1 MKILCYG
8 DTHWSLYSSIIRTRG
23 RKYSTRLENL
33 IQSINWAE
41 SLARET
47 FCDMIVCLGD
57 FFDKAELNAEEIT
70 ALNELVWAD
79 MPHKFLVGNHE
90 MGKNDLSLSTA
101 HLLSLCDNVE
111 VIDTPTLEF
120 NAKTRYNLVYLPYIL
135 EEDRKPMN
143 HYVRGNNNII
153 FSHNDIKGIQMG
165 KFISSEGFDIEDIQ
179 KNCDLF
185 LNGHLHNG
193 SKVADKIINCGNL
206 TGQNFS
212 EDAFTYSHSAYIVD
226 TDDLSVAVYDNPYAF
241 DFYKLDFSDK
251 AFEPINVS
259 DNAVVVVNVKA
270 EDYEACKDWIEAN
283 GIIGRILITR
293 TAVEGNKEDLILE
306 TDHISQFKSFIFNM
320 MGTDEIILSELSKL

>member
-47 FCDMIVCLGD
+47 FCDMVVCLGD

-70 ALNELVWAD
+70 ALNELIWAD
-79 MPHKFLVGNHE
+79 IPHKFLVGNHE

-101 HLLSLCDNVE
+101 HLLSLCDNVD
-111 VIDTPTLEF
+111 VIDTPIIEF

-143 HYVRGNNNII
+143 HYVRGDNNII

-179 KNCDLF
+179 KNCKLF

-259 DNAVVVVNVKA
+259 DNAVVVVNVRA
-270 EDYEACKDWIEAN
+270 EDHEKCKDWIEAN

-293 TAVEGNKEDLILE
+293 TAIESNKQDLILE
-306 TDHISQFKSFIFNM
+306 TDHISQFKSFISNM